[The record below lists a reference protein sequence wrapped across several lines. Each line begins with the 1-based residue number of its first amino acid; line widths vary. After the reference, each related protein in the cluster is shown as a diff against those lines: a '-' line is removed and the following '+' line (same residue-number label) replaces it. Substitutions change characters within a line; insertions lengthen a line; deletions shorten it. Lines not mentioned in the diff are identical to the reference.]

1 MIVHRSAP
9 SAASRS
15 LRQWPL
21 LIVVGGVV
29 LGLAIATLG
38 DNTWRI
44 GCVVIG
50 SSLCVGAVERIALPR
65 RDAGLM
71 QVRGQAFDVAVL
83 ALSGSAIIALAIWVH
98 GN

>member
-1 MIVHRSAP
+1 VKASRSAP
-9 SAASRS
+9 GAAAR
-15 LRQWPL
+15 RVEQWPL
-21 LIVVGGVV
+21 LLVVGGVV
-29 LGLAIATLG
+29 LGLVIASLG
-38 DNTWRI
+38 HNAWRI

-83 ALSGSAIIALAIWVH
+83 ALAGSAIIALAVWVH
-98 GN
+98 GS